1 MPRSVR
7 SAILAGSLI
16 CLLAGCLPGPRLED
30 KPPTIK
36 TDEFSKSITIKGPAR
51 RVYLGLD
58 FTLFTNLFTIIDK
71 ATHRYRHQIGVDV
84 VYDTVNQIGY
94 RYAADDTAQRLPLIS
109 VAHTRSRVCKDCS
122 REEIFDIDVSD
133 AALRAHAQ
141 TGYRVKIW
149 STLGDSIIFEITP
162 PMIAAQYAAL
172 EQVIGPQAAGS
183 KAARGTTSSP
193 ARAAGLSAGGPAG
206 KPFLG
211 ILPVDWKFGS
221 GVLVAR
227 VDPRTPAEAAGFQVG
242 DLIRAYN
249 GHKIKTAQ
257 EVRDLIAQTPLGTRV
272 PIEIDRHGTH
282 LTLMAQL

>member
-1 MPRSVR
+1 MPRSVG

-30 KPPTIK
+30 KPPVIK
-36 TDEFSKSITIKGPAR
+36 SDEFSKTITIEGPAR
-51 RVYLGLD
+51 REYLGLN
-58 FTLFTNLFTIIDK
+58 FTLFTNLFTMIDK
-71 ATHRYRHQIGVDV
+71 ATHRYHHQIGVDV

-109 VAHTRSRVCKDCS
+109 VARTRSRVCKDCS
-122 REEIFDIDVSD
+122 REEIFDIDVPD

-149 STLGDSIIFEITP
+149 STLGDSTIFEITP

-172 EQVIGPQAAGS
+172 EQVIGREAAGS
-183 KAARGTTSSP
+183 KAPRKTTSAP
-193 ARAAGLSAGGPAG
+193 AGPAGVSASAPAG

-221 GVLVAR
+221 GVMVAR
-227 VDPRTPAEAAGFQVG
+227 VDPGTPAEAAGFQVG
-242 DLIRAYN
+242 DLIRVYN
-249 GHKIKTAQ
+249 GHPIKSAQ
-257 EVRDLIAQTPLGTRV
+257 EVRDLIAQTPLGSRV
-272 PIEIDRHGTH
+272 PIEIDRHGAH